1 MRMHENSVIKLGIW
15 LAIITV
21 IVVAILYTWDTAK
34 NKQDNYTDNVPEY
47 NTEAENTT
55 GESFAAAETYIGDE
69 SQADP
74 DDSAVYVN
82 ATTSYR
88 TIIEDDAQLLND
100 EEEQELA
107 TLMQEIT
114 SYGNVAFK
122 TIDYNDRGTESYAR
136 KYYQEQ
142 FGTASG
148 TLFLIDMDNRNIWIH
163 SDGAVY
169 KVITESYADTIT
181 DNVYRYASDGD
192 YYDCATHT
200 YDQILTLLKGQKI
213 AQPMK
218 YISNGLLAVIL
229 ALLLNYGLV
238 SFFARIKKPGR
249 REILRSGRNH
259 FNYTQP
265 KAFFVRESRTY
276 NPTSSDSGSSG
287 SSGGG
292 GSSSSGS
299 SGGGGGHSF

>member
-1 MRMHENSVIKLGIW
+1 MKMRENSVIKLCILIG
-15 LAIITV
+15 IITV
-21 IVVAILYTWDTAK
+21 IAVAVLYPWYTVRD
-34 NKQDNYTDNVPEY
+34 KQDNDA
-47 NTEAENTT
+47 EAENAA
-55 GESFAAAETYIGDE
+55 GESFFADETYIDNETQTASGG
-69 SQADP
+69 ST
-74 DDSAVYVN
+74 VYTN
-82 ATTSYR
+82 SETSYR
-88 TIIEDDAQLLND
+88 ALIEDDAQLLND

-107 TLMQEIT
+107 ALMQDIT
-114 SYGNVAFK
+114 AYGNVAFK

-148 TLFLIDMDNRNIWIH
+148 TLFVIDMDNRNIWIH

-169 KVITESYADTIT
+169 KVITKSYANTIT
-181 DNVYRYASDGD
+181 DNVYRYASNGN
-192 YYDCATHT
+192 YYDCAVHT

-238 SFFARIKKPGR
+238 SFFSRIKKPGR
-249 REILRSGRNH
+249 KEILSSGRNH
-259 FNYTQP
+259 FKYTQP
-265 KAFFVRESRTY
+265 KASFIRESRTY

-287 SSGGG
+287 SSGGSSG
-292 GSSSSGS
+292 GSSS

>member
-1 MRMHENSVIKLGIW
+1 MRENSVIKLGIW
-15 LAIITV
+15 IAIITV

-55 GESFAAAETYIGDE
+55 GDSFAAAETYIGDE

-82 ATTSYR
+82 AATSYR
-88 TIIEDDAQLLND
+88 AIIEDDAQLLND

-107 TLMQEIT
+107 ALLQEIT

-169 KVITESYADTIT
+169 KVITKSYADTIT
-181 DNVYRYASDGD
+181 DNVYRYASDGN
-192 YYDCATHT
+192 YYDCAAHT

-276 NPTSSDSGSSG
+276 NPVSSDSGSSG

>member
-1 MRMHENSVIKLGIW
+1 MRENSVAKLCILIG
-15 LAIITV
+15 IITV
-21 IVVAILYTWDTAK
+21 IAVAVLYPWSTVRG
-34 NKQDNYTDNVPEY
+34 KQDNYTDNVPEY
-47 NTEAENTT
+47 NTEAEKTT

-74 DDSAVYVN
+74 GDSAVYVN
-82 ATTSYR
+82 AETSYR
-88 TIIEDDAQLLND
+88 AIIEDDAQLLND

-136 KYYQEQ
+136 KYYRER

-192 YYDCATHT
+192 YYDCAAHT

-276 NPTSSDSGSSG
+276 NPVSSDSSGSSG
-287 SSGGG
+287 SSSGGG
-292 GSSSSGS
+292 GSSSGS

>member
-1 MRMHENSVIKLGIW
+1 MKMRENNVIKLCILIG
-15 LAIITV
+15 IITV
-21 IVVAILYTWDTAK
+21 IAVAVLYPWNTVRD
-34 NKQDNYTDNVPEY
+34 KQDNYTE
-47 NTEAENTT
+47 TENTA
-55 GESFAAAETYIGDE
+55 GESFATDEAYIGNE
-69 SQADP
+69 SQAAP
-74 DDSAVYVN
+74 DDSAVYTN
-82 ATTSYR
+82 SETSYR
-88 TIIEDDAQLLND
+88 ALIEDDAQLLND
-100 EEEQELA
+100 AEEQELA
-107 TLMQEIT
+107 ALLQEIT
-114 SYGNVAFK
+114 AYGNVAFK

-136 KYYQEQ
+136 KYYKEQ
-142 FGTASG
+142 FGTSSG

-169 KVITESYADTIT
+169 KVITKSYADTIT
-181 DNVYRYASDGD
+181 DNVYRYASDGN
-192 YYDCATHT
+192 YYGCAAHT

-249 REILRSGRNH
+249 RELLRSGRNH

-265 KAFFVRESRTY
+265 KASFIRESRTY

-287 SSGGG
+287 SSGGSSG
-292 GSSSSGS
+292 GSSS